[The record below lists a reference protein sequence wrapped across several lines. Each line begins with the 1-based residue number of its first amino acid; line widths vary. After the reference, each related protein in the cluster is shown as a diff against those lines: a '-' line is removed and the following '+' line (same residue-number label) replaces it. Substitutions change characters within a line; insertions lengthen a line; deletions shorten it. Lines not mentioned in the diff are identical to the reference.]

1 MNSDL
6 KRRFPRADA
15 RLVIKLHRLHGNGMF
30 LVNADLIETIEAR
43 PDTTVTLVNKHRYVV
58 EDSVADVVERVIE
71 FRARVAAAAG
81 ASGDHAAGARIVP
94 LLSEQEEERAA

>member
-1 MNSDL
+1 MSRRL
-6 KRRFPRADA
+6 KRPATTADG

-58 EDSVADVVERVIE
+58 EDTVAEVVERVIE

-94 LLSEQEEERAA
+94 VMSELEEERAA